1 VDILEKPYGIRIG
14 KLKMKLIDVL
24 RKECIVANATMDDKA
39 DALRQVVQAAKQ
51 SPVLK
56 DLSEAEILA
65 GLEGRESLGSTGFG
79 KGIAIPHCRLSNVTE
94 FVVGIISVDSGVD
107 FKALDGKKVKLII
120 FIIAPEAESN
130 KHLKLLSAISQ
141 TLLIPGAV
149 KELLSE
155 SCPEAICESFI
166 RHTRDNLDTSKQK
179 NKCMFNI
186 FIQNEEVFHEI
197 LARVA
202 GIETGSVVIANTEN
216 SRAYLTKTPLFADF
230 WRDEPDNFSKVIT
243 FVIEKGLCNEVIRR
257 IEGVTGSLS
266 KYSGV
271 MVTVQ
276 DISYNAGSL

>member
-1 VDILEKPYGIRIG
+1 
-14 KLKMKLIDVL
+14 MKLIDVL
-24 RKECIVANATMDDKA
+24 RKECIVANATVNDKA
-39 DALRQVVQAAKQ
+39 DALRQVVQVAKQ
-51 SPVLK
+51 SLVLK
-56 DLSEAEILA
+56 DLTEEEILA
-65 GLEGRESLGSTGFG
+65 GLEGREALGSTGFG

-94 FVVGIISVDSGVD
+94 FVVGIISVTGGVD
-107 FKALDGKKVKLII
+107 FEALDGEKVKLII

-149 KELLSE
+149 KELLAE

-179 NKCMFNI
+179 AKSMFNI
-186 FIQNEEVFHEI
+186 FIQNEEVFHDI
-197 LARVA
+197 LARVT
-202 GIETGSVVIANTEN
+202 GIETGSVVVANTEN
-216 SRAYLTKTPLFADF
+216 VRSYLTKAPLFADF
-230 WRDEPDNFSKVIT
+230 WRDEPDKFSKVIM
-243 FVIEKGLCNEVIRR
+243 FVVDKGLGNEVIRR
-257 IEGVTGSLS
+257 VESVTGSLS